1 MIGQQLSLCFLAL
14 SIATSTA
21 LVQSPPRIVKQPPS
35 SEELLFQVVTQ
46 QNENEKPF
54 LIECEA
60 EGEPAPKYRW
70 MKNGK
75 PFDYQAYDDRIS
87 QQRGRGS
94 LVISKPRDED
104 FGQYQ
109 CFAENEWGIATSN
122 SVLVRKAELNSFK
135 DEPPQSVSAN
145 EGEPYKLTCEPP
157 DGWPKP
163 NVYWLI
169 QEASGSIKSINNSR
183 MTIDPEGNL
192 WFSNV
197 TRQDASEDFYY
208 ACSATSLYRSEY
220 KIGNRIL
227 LNVIATGIS
236 ASQNRHAPKQQYV
249 TRKKEVALRNKK
261 VELFCI
267 FGGTPLPQT
276 IWSKDG
282 VPINPS
288 DRISQ
293 GNYGKSLIIKHV
305 EFSDQGSYTCEV
317 SNGVGEAKSYSI
329 DLSVLAAPYFTV
341 EPEFINA
348 AEEETVTFECKASGL
363 PEPEIHWVHNGKP
376 ISQAPPN
383 PRRKVGPNR
392 ITIENLRKSDTGNY
406 GCNATNSLG
415 YVYKDVYV
423 NVLAHAPE
431 ITEAPKDEYTV
442 DGKTV
447 VLTCRVFGAPKPE
460 VNWIH
465 NQKELTG
472 GRYTILETGDLKITE
487 VAFADSGEYTCF
499 ARNKLGTAQGSGSLT
514 VKEHTHITDQP
525 EDYEV
530 EAGQSATFR
539 CNAVSDPS
547 LKLSIVWLRGSEPI
561 DFESEPRFVQSNDYS
576 LTVTKSSEL
585 DSGQYTCRAQTEL
598 DFIEAQATLTV
609 QDVPNAPRLQ
619 KVTCNKRDASIQ
631 WNPMGDNRAPILHY
645 TIQYNTSFTP
655 DTWEA
660 VFENVPATDMTYTV
674 PMSPWANF
682 TFRVIASNKIGKSL
696 PSEHSS
702 VCTTQPDV
710 PFKNPDNVEG
720 RGSTPNNLVISW
732 TAMPEI
738 EHNAPHFK
746 YRIFWRRHNT
756 GEAWNQDDVLDW
768 RQSELVLANQPTFQP
783 YEIKVVAI
791 NEKGEANVAPKE
803 VIGYSGEDVPLEAPS
818 NFTLIQVIDAKK
830 AVVSWNPVSPQ
841 SLRGHFRGYKVQTW
855 TEKDGEGSIRE
866 LIVNKGESTTTEV
879 DKFVPA
885 SKNFARVLAFNGA
898 YNGPPSE
905 IISFVTP
912 EGVPGTVQSLEAIP
926 LGSSA
931 FYLKWVKPEQPNGV
945 LMGYKIKYQS
955 VKGTKVGPL
964 LERLPYISDPTTTS
978 AKLAGLE
985 PSTNYFIEH
994 RTRGTDNV
1002 APGKPNFKLVRSGT
1016 ENGYGA
1022 FKVIWEPNP
1031 ERPGSHFFVKYRIKG
1046 ETMFRESSPEMEEVH
1061 TTIRALRPSE
1071 TYEFRVVSVDGL
1083 NFTESDT
1090 QEIDVYSSDGVSI
1103 MPSDTVATA
1112 GWFIGMLLAIAFLIL
1127 VLILVCLIKRNRGGK
1142 YAVHEREAAHGRHD
1156 YPEEPGFNEYS
1167 QPLDGKPRTRSSMSS
1182 EKHPVESDTDSMAEY
1197 GDGDTEGMNEDGSF
1211 IGLYGKKRGETA
1223 SGGFATTIVPIS
1235 QFTEDGSFIG
1245 LYGTG
1250 GKKKT
1255 QSPPALPPPG
1265 AQNMSA
1271 IATYV

>member
-60 EGEPAPKYRW
+60 EGEPAP
-70 MKNGK
+70 N
-75 PFDYQAYDDRIS
+75 
-87 QQRGRGS
+87 
-94 LVISKPRDED
+94 L
-104 FGQYQ
+104 
-109 CFAENEWGIATSN
+109 
-122 SVLVRKAELNSFK
+122 
-135 DEPPQSVSAN
+135 
-145 EGEPYKLTCEPP
+145 
-157 DGWPKP
+157 
-163 NVYWLI
+163 

-236 ASQNRHAPKQQYV
+236 ASQNRHA
-249 TRKKEVALRNKK
+249 LRITNH
-261 VELFCI
+261 E
-267 FGGTPLPQT
+267 
-276 IWSKDG
+276 S
-282 VPINPS
+282 
-288 DRISQ
+288 
-293 GNYGKSLIIKHV
+293 SL
-305 EFSDQGSYTCEV
+305 
-317 SNGVGEAKSYSI
+317 
-329 DLSVLAAPYFTV
+329 YFPHRS
-341 EPEFINA
+341 EYKI
-348 AEEETVTFECKASGL
+348 G
-363 PEPEIHWVHNGKP
+363 
-376 ISQAPPN
+376 
-383 PRRKVGPNR
+383 NR
-392 ITIENLRKSDTGNY
+392 ILLNVIATGISASQNRHI
-406 GCNATNSLG
+406 
-415 YVYKDVYV
+415 V
-423 NVLAHAPE
+423 N
-431 ITEAPKDEYTV
+431 I
-442 DGKTV
+442 
-447 VLTCRVFGAPKPE
+447 F
-460 VNWIH
+460 
-465 NQKELTG
+465 
-472 GRYTILETGDLKITE
+472 
-487 VAFADSGEYTCF
+487 
-499 ARNKLGTAQGSGSLT
+499 SLT
-514 VKEHTHITDQP
+514 W
-525 EDYEV
+525 
-530 EAGQSATFR
+530 AMFSF
-539 CNAVSDPS
+539 SSFS
-547 LKLSIVWLRGSEPI
+547 LQWAIM
-561 DFESEPRFVQSNDYS
+561 FF
-576 LTVTKSSEL
+576 
-585 DSGQYTCRAQTEL
+585 
-598 DFIEAQATLTV
+598 F
-609 QDVPNAPRLQ
+609 LQ
-619 KVTCNKRDASIQ
+619 
-631 WNPMGDNRAPILHY
+631 
-645 TIQYNTSFTP
+645 
-655 DTWEA
+655 
-660 VFENVPATDMTYTV
+660 V

-732 TAMPEI
+732 TVICTTQPKV
-738 EHNAPHFK
+738 PFK
-746 YRIFWRRHNT
+746 NPDNVEGRGSTPN
-756 GEAWNQDDVLDW
+756 N
-768 RQSELVLANQPTFQP
+768 LV
-783 YEIKVVAI
+783 I
-791 NEKGEANVAPKE
+791 
-803 VIGYSGEDVPLEAPS
+803 
-818 NFTLIQVIDAKK
+818 
-830 AVVSWNPVSPQ
+830 SW
-841 SLRGHFRGYKVQTW
+841 T
-855 TEKDGEGSIRE
+855 
-866 LIVNKGESTTTEV
+866 
-879 DKFVPA
+879 
-885 SKNFARVLAFNGA
+885 VLAFNGA

-985 PSTNYFIEH
+985 PSTKYRIHLAGYTKAGDGADYFIEH

-1031 ERPGSHFFVKYRIKG
+1031 ERPGSHFFVKY
-1046 ETMFRESSPEMEEVH
+1046 SLP
-1061 TTIRALRPSE
+1061 L
-1071 TYEFRVVSVDGL
+1071 L
-1083 NFTESDT
+1083 L
-1090 QEIDVYSSDGVSI
+1090 DGVSI

-1197 GDGDTEGMNEDGSF
+1197 GDGDT
-1211 IGLYGKKRGETA
+1211 A
-1223 SGGFATTIVPIS
+1223 